1 MLSSNTLV
9 SLATARALNARFFL
23 HISLVLTVNYNHY
36 FIIYIYIYIYIY
48 EIAFIDTYKNFHTNF
63 NLISQSNI

>member
-36 FIIYIYIYIYIY
+36 FIIYIY